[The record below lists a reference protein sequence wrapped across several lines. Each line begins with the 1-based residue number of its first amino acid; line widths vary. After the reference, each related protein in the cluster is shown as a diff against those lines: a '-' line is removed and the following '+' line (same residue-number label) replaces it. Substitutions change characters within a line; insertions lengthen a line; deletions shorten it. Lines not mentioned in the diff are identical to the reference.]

1 LVVLSQLHI
10 LAAIMNTFVVV
21 SASLALTSSGRRAKF
36 PSEEMPDTGIAAESL
51 SKLLLSISP
60 AFAELRP
67 LAKQSRVNVQHNI
80 FNTQRSETPL
90 MRGGA
95 IPIEKRTDFP
105 VVVGIASL
113 LCLIS
118 GMVNIISFL
127 VMGIPCTHHTGSA
140 THIGRLVGTT
150 TAFGDLTPG
159 AAALSILVLVAT
171 YVAGAGAAG
180 FAKCNG
186 ENAFAGKTSWGL
198 MASALIVAAGVA
210 LRQATG
216 LVTPTMALWSFSQGL
231 QNAISTSAAA
241 FVGFPVRTTHVTGA
255 ATDLGSGL
263 GQWLSAKMAGTSAP
277 SLRKPIVFGSS
288 IFFFGLGG
296 YIARYLVPI
305 YGALSG
311 LVPAV
316 LLAVLS
322 LGRPFFKTVS
332 E

>member
-1 LVVLSQLHI
+1 
-10 LAAIMNTFVVV
+10 MNTFVVV
-21 SASLALTSSGRRAKF
+21 LASLALTSSGRRAKI
-36 PSEEMPDTGIAAESL
+36 PSSETPETGIATESL
-51 SKLLLSISP
+51 SKLLLSINPNP
-60 AFAELRP
+60 AFALDR
-67 LAKQSRVNVQHNI
+67 QSRVNVQHDSINI
-80 FNTQRSETPL
+80 QRRETPL

-105 VVVGIASL
+105 VVVGTASL

-127 VMGIPCTHHTGSA
+127 EMGIPCTHHTGSA
-140 THIGRLVGTT
+140 THCARLVGTT

-159 AAALSILVLVAT
+159 AAALSIIVLLVT

-186 ENAFAGKTSWGL
+186 ENVFAGKTSWGL
-198 MASALIVAAGVA
+198 LATALIVAAGA
-210 LRQATG
+210 YLRQVTG

-263 GQWLSAKMAGTSAP
+263 GQWLSAKIGGTDAP
-277 SLRKPIVFGSS
+277 SLRKPIVFAAS

-296 YIARYLVPI
+296 YIARFLVPM
-305 YGALSG
+305 YGALSA
-311 LVPAV
+311 LVPAA